1 MLDSEDHESF
11 VTILNKLK
19 TKLSKL
25 EEKRD
30 LLKSALEQDE
40 KEIKELKQEKK
51 QLSDEFKKKHA
62 LYNETPSYSNQ
73 KTLRV
78 LRANVEA
85 LTKQYEEVQQSL
97 QNQKEENSALAISLL
112 DTSLLSSHKKS
123 IAFVRQSLL
132 SELHELVSKQ
142 MPADII
148 LKKEKQIQMCD
159 ALA

>member
-73 KTLRV
+73 K
-78 LRANVEA
+78 
-85 LTKQYEEVQQSL
+85 
-97 QNQKEENSALAISLL
+97 NSPCF
-112 DTSLLSSHKKS
+112 KS
-123 IAFVRQSLL
+123 KCRSVN
-132 SELHELVSKQ
+132 
-142 MPADII
+142 
-148 LKKEKQIQMCD
+148 
-159 ALA
+159 